1 MPQPTIRIKMYSL
14 NFDNYAKKIREAVAE
29 SVVLLKNE
37 NKTLPIKKGEKVAL
51 FGRGQ
56 IDTYYCGTGSGGM
69 VNIPYLVTIAEGL
82 KSQRDI
88 DCEVYKLYS
97 DFIDN
102 NPFDKGKGWAQEPFS
117 QKEPLLSESIVKKS
131 AERCHLA
138 VFVLAR
144 SAGEDKDVL
153 AQDGSYYLSETEK
166 SNLTLIC
173 NSFKRVVVLLNVGG
187 IMDMDFIESCAPG
200 AIVYA
205 WHGGVESGNG
215 YADVLCGEV
224 CACGCLPD
232 TIAKSLDDYPKN
244 FGDLYQIIYDED
256 IYVGYRYFETFAQDR
271 VLYPFGHG
279 LSYTNFC
286 FDKFRL
292 NHRDSD
298 IEVTLSVKNIGE
310 FSGKKIVQLYVN
322 APHDKLG
329 KPKMTLVGFA
339 KTKLLAQNESQEL
352 TISATYRD
360 FTSYNEELSAFI
372 LEKGNYTFFVG
383 HSVRDSQQVGIVEI
397 EKELIV
403 ERCSRALMPTVPFKR
418 LTTTTQDGEYKA
430 IYTNTPTREKNKA
443 EVELK
448 KSAQKTDF
456 GYKFG
461 QLLLGEITA
470 LQLAE
475 DMSDIELIHL
485 SRGEGMCSPKVTP
498 GTAGCYG
505 GVSIPLKERGLPIVC
520 CADGP
525 SGIRMDCGTLA
536 FSLPNGTALASTYN
550 TELIDE
556 LFSFLS
562 IEMLYHKIDALLG
575 PGMNI
580 HRHPLCGRNFEYYS
594 EDPLLTG
601 KMASAQ
607 LKAMNRHQ
615 VAGTIKHFM
624 ANNQESGRNTADS
637 VISARA
643 AREIYLRGFEIAVR
657 EGGAKSL
664 MSAYNPIN
672 GVQAASNHDLL
683 TLVLRED
690 WGYDGMV
697 MTDWWATMNK
707 EGGEASKKNTA
718 EMILAQN
725 DVYMVCSDSESNSN
739 DDNSERELEKGNL
752 TRGFLVQNAVNII
765 NSLVRFNGND
775 NIEIEVLSPPEN
787 KFEIANELGEFNVGE
802 GASFPISRI
811 NTTKGITTKL
821 TLRFSDNGIYRF
833 ETKLFADAPQLAQLS
848 MTLKV
853 NGMLFDMFTLK
864 GGCEK
869 DFCGEFNMFA
879 TKSAYIELFFGET
892 GMKMKTFDIKKID

>member
-1 MPQPTIRIKMYSL
+1 MYSL
-14 NFDNYAKKIREAVAE
+14 NFNNYAKKIRETVAE
-29 SVVLLKNE
+29 SVVVLKNE
-37 NKTLPIKKGEKVAL
+37 NKTLPIKKGEKIAL

-82 KSQRDI
+82 KNQRDI
-88 DCEVYKLYS
+88 DEELYKLYQ
-97 DFIDN
+97 DFISE

-117 QKEPLLSESIVKKS
+117 QKELLLSQDIVNQS
-131 AERCHLA
+131 AKRCDLA

-144 SAGEDKDVL
+144 SAGEDKDVIPEG
-153 AQDGSYYLSETEK
+153 GSYYLSDTEK

-173 NSFKRVVVLLNVGG
+173 NNFKRVVVLLNVGG
-187 IMDMDFIESCAPG
+187 IMDMDFIENCAPG

-224 CACGCLPD
+224 CACGCMPD
-232 TIAKSLDDYPKN
+232 TIAKSLDDYPRN
-244 FGDLYQIIYDED
+244 FGDLSKVIYDED
-256 IYVGYRYFETFAQDR
+256 IYVGYRYFETFARDR
-271 VLYPFGHG
+271 VLYPFGFG
-279 LSYTNFC
+279 LSYTEFC
-286 FDKFRL
+286 FENIGLKH
-292 NHRDSD
+292 NNSNVK
-298 IEVTLSVKNIGE
+298 VTLTIKNTGE
-310 FSGKKIVQLYVN
+310 IHGKKAVQLYVN
-322 APHDKLG
+322 SPINKLG
-329 KPKMTLVGFA
+329 KPRMTLCGFA
-339 KTKLLAQNESQEL
+339 KTKLLAPNESQEL
-352 TISATYRD
+352 TISTSYRD
-360 FTSYNEELSAFI
+360 FTSFDEGQSAFI
-372 LEKGNYTFFVG
+372 LERGDYTFFVG
-383 HSVRDSQQVGIVEI
+383 HNTRDNVKVGGIVIANEI
-397 EKELIV
+397 IV
-403 ERCSRALMPTVPFKR
+403 ERCNSALLPSVSFKR
-418 LTTTTQDGEYKA
+418 LTASVQNGEYKMDYA
-430 IYTNTPTREKNKA
+430 DTPTRQNNKT
-443 EVELK
+443 EIETNK
-448 KSAQKTDF
+448 TSQKTNY
-456 GYKFG
+456 GYNFE
-461 QLLLGEITA
+461 QLLKGEITS

-475 DMSDIELIHL
+475 DMSDTELIQL

-505 GVSIPLKERGLPIVC
+505 GVSRPLKERGIPIVC
-520 CADGP
+520 CSDGP

-536 FSLPNGTALASTYN
+536 LSLPNGTALASTFN

-562 IEMLYHKIDALLG
+562 IEMLYHKIDTLLG

-607 LKAMNRHQ
+607 LKAMHRHQ
-615 VAGTIKHFM
+615 VTGTIKHFM

-637 VISARA
+637 VLSARA

-672 GVQAASNHDLL
+672 GIQAASNHDLL
-683 TLVLRED
+683 TTVLRED
-690 WGYDGMV
+690 WGYDGIV

-718 EMILAQN
+718 DMIPAQN

-752 TRGFLVQNAVNII
+752 KRDHLVRNAVNII
-765 NSLVRFNGND
+765 NSAVWYNGND
-775 NIEIEVLSPPEN
+775 DLDIKVISPLEN
-787 KFEIANELGEFNVGE
+787 EFEIANELGEFYVKGDE
-802 GASFPISRI
+802 LFPFERI

-821 TLRFSDNGIYRF
+821 TLRFGDNGTYRF
-833 ETKLFADAPQLAQLS
+833 DTTMFADAPQLAQLS

-864 GGCEK
+864 GGSE
-869 DFCGEFNMFA
+869 DTFSGEFDMFA
-879 TKSAYIELFFGET
+879 TKSAYIELFFSET
-892 GMKMKTFDIKKID
+892 GMKIKRFDIKKID